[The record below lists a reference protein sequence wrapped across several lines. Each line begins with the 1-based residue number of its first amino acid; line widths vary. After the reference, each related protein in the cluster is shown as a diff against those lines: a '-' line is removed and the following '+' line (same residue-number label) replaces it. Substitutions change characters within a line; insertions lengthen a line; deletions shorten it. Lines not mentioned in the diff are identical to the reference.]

1 MPVDEAFNKRERFY
15 EEEYFR
21 KREQE
26 FIAAIR
32 RREARQ
38 GEIKELGDKLGVSDP
53 GLIEAILDLGFSGQL
68 STLLF
73 LAPVVRMAWV
83 DGSVSPQERKM
94 IVELARKDGVAEHS
108 VAALVLAEWLE
119 KKPSEA
125 FFYDTLLAIRAVLLA
140 IPPERADARR
150 NEIISR
156 AKALAAAPEGI
167 IHRGAEVLETE
178 QRLLDSIEAELSR
191 DFQA

>member
-1 MPVDEAFNKRERFY
+1 MPIDEAFNKREHFY

-38 GEIKELGDKLGVSDP
+38 GEIKELGEKLGISDP
-53 GLIEAILDLGFSGQL
+53 GVIEAILDLGFSGQL
-68 STLLF
+68 STLIF
-73 LAPVVRMAWV
+73 LAPVVRMAWA
-83 DGSVSPQERKM
+83 DGSVSPEERKM
-94 IVELARKDGVAEHS
+94 IVELARKDGVGEQS
-108 VAALVLAEWLE
+108 VADLVLAEWLE

-140 IPPERADARR
+140 IPRQRADARR

-156 AKALAAAPEGI
+156 SKALAVAPEGI
-167 IHRGAEVLETE
+167 LHRGAEILESE
-178 QRLLDSIEAELSR
+178 QRLLDSIETELSR
-191 DFQA
+191 DFQT